1 LENKAFQQKLYY
13 ATKRL
18 LNLKSRKATMKNS
31 STGQDKQDVYLSRAN
46 WPPYTYRDYPDIN
59 PETYHRFME
68 FLSTENTSNKL
79 MELQPWI
86 SICDS
91 KCTFCYFPTT
101 PTSKAHI
108 ETYLK
113 VLKKELEMYA
123 KLKYV
128 KTSTFDE
135 IVLGGGTPSIL
146 TAEQIIDLID
156 FCKKRFTTSKEYFIK
171 VTASSKSFD
180 TEKITKLANY
190 GVYQID
196 MGAQTFDD
204 KLRKMLC
211 LPDPAANLEKVM
223 RTARKLGVCVCVD
236 IMYNIPGQTM
246 ESWINTL
253 KKVIALDVEID
264 CYTLQVYPGT
274 VLEKQ
279 IKAGLIPPQGDME
292 YEKQMYL
299 TAYKLLTNAGYR
311 AVGHDR
317 FSRVPWHFKESCLNG
332 WPWAGQLTTGVGCFM
347 GYFQR
352 FSYSNIEDIN
362 EYMAAVNAGRFPINK
377 LAESTT
383 EDMMRKVMSR
393 LYLRLPVDKKEFMQK
408 FGKLPEDVFGP
419 ELQRLK
425 NKGLIEM
432 DDAEIRITKLGD
444 IWKGNI
450 AWEFA
455 EKPPAKP

>member
-1 LENKAFQQKLYY
+1 MND
-13 ATKRL
+13 
-18 LNLKSRKATMKNS
+18 S
-31 STGQDKQDVYLSRAN
+31 STGKGAPDVYLSRAN
-46 WPPYTYRDYPDIN
+46 WPPYTYRDYPEIN
-59 PETYHRFME
+59 PETYKRFME
-68 FLSTENTSNKL
+68 FLNTENTSNKL

-108 ETYLK
+108 EAYLN
-113 VLKKELEMYA
+113 VLKKELDMYA
-123 KLKYV
+123 KLKYI

-156 FCKKRFTTSKEYFIK
+156 FCKERFNTTKEYFVK

-180 TEKITKLANY
+180 TDKINKLADY

-211 LPDPAANLEKVM
+211 LPDPSANLEKAI
-223 RTARKLGVCVCVD
+223 RTARKLGICVCVD
-236 IMYNIPGQTM
+236 IMYNLPGQTM
-246 ESWINTL
+246 ESWIETL
-253 KKVIALDVEID
+253 KKAIELDIEID

-274 VLEKQ
+274 VLDKQ
-279 IKAGLIPPQGDME
+279 IKAGQVPPQGDME
-292 YEKQMYL
+292 HEKQMYL

-377 LAESTT
+377 LSESTT
-383 EDMMRKVMSR
+383 EDMMKKVMSR
-393 LYLRLPVDKKEFMQK
+393 LYLRLPVDKKEFMEK
-408 FGKLPEDVFGP
+408 FGKLPEDVFAP
-419 ELQRLK
+419 QLQRLK
-425 NKGLIEM
+425 DKGLIEIT
-432 DDAEIRITKLGD
+432 DDEVRITKLGD

-455 EKPPAKP
+455 ERPQAKT